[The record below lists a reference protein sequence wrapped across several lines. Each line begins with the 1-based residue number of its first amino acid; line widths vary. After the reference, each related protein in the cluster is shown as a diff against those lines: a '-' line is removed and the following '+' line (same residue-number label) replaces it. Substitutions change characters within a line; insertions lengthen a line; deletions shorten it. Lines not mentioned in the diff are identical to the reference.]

1 MQIFI
6 INYFFKK
13 FNNPLDLLEGDFLFS
28 FIPAIEF
35 IISLNNIDIKEPLI
49 EQKIQDLFFQIKSK
63 SEEMFVRS
71 INENSGSDYTK
82 YTSYNIMLSNQ
93 IYIVKRLEE
102 IIAYYHSLGKK
113 RTIQYTF
120 NKND

>member
-1 MQIFI
+1 
-6 INYFFKK
+6 
-13 FNNPLDLLEGDFLFS
+13 
-28 FIPAIEF
+28 
-35 IISLNNIDIKEPLI
+35 
-49 EQKIQDLFFQIKSK
+49 
-63 SEEMFVRS
+63 MFVRS

-113 RTIQYTF
+113 EQSKTPLI
-120 NKND
+120 KMIKLDELE